1 LFHGLA
7 HGAEMPLNASGFSYA
22 AGFVLA
28 TLALH
33 LAGMLVGKI
42 GVEAR
47 AALFSRV
54 AGGAIALTGM
64 AMVVA

>member
-1 LFHGLA
+1 
-7 HGAEMPLNASGFSYA
+7 
-22 AGFVLA
+22 
-28 TLALH
+28 
-33 LAGMLVGKI
+33 MLVGKI